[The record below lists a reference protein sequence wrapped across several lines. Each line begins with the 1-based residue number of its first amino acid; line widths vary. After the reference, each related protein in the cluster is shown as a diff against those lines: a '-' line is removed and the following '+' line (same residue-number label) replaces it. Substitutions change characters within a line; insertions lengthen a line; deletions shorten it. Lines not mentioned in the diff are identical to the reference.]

1 MSIVYNYISIIIL
14 IFYKL
19 LTEALSLLEPL
30 TDDPVN
36 YVRQG
41 AFIAVA
47 MILIEQTEALQPKV
61 KTYREMFK
69 KTIEDKHEDAI
80 TKFGAILATGII
92 DAGGIKFINFLKK

>member
-1 MSIVYNYISIIIL
+1 
-14 IFYKL
+14 
-19 LTEALSLLEPL
+19 
-30 TDDPVN
+30 
-36 YVRQG
+36 
-41 AFIAVA
+41 

-92 DAGGIKFINFLKK
+92 DAGGIKL